1 MRLEFHRQ
9 VASDVS
15 RIMEYYENTA
25 GPQLADEFYAE
36 LRICFNKA
44 AESPQS
50 YAIREGDL
58 RRMNLERFPF
68 HFFVSHR
75 QRTGP
80 DSGCSSSQK
89 TTFAWA

>member
-1 MRLEFHRQ
+1 MGLEFHRQ

-36 LRICFNKA
+36 LRICFKKA

-50 YAIREGDL
+50 YAIRGRSAAYESG
-58 RRMNLERFPF
+58 EISVS
-68 HFFVSHR
+68 FFVSHR
-75 QRTGP
+75 QRTDPG
-80 DSGCSSSQK
+80 SGCSSSQK

>member
-36 LRICFNKA
+36 LRICLKKA

-50 YAIREGDL
+50 CAIREGDL
-58 RRMNLERFPF
+58 RRMNLEISVS
-68 HFFVSHR
+68 FFVSHR

-80 DSGCSSSQK
+80 DSGSSSSQT
-89 TTFAWA
+89 TTFGWA